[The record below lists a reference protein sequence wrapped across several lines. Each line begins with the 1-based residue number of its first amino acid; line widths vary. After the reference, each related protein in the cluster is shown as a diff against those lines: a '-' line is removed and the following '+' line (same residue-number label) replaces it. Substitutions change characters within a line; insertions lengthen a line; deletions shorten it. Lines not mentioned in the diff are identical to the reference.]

1 MEEPKAM
8 NQKSFILTL
17 CWPREEAFPLKIK
30 IPGNPSDELY
40 LGITEACVCKF
51 LISYEGER
59 EREGDEADVK
69 NFDTQINNCLYHM
82 YLYVY
87 CIFVDNHNQIEF
99 NPLYD
104 GKYRDKKGSYYNN

>member
-40 LGITEACVCKF
+40 LGISEACVCKIITIKLS
-51 LISYEGER
+51 LILCTMENIETKR
-59 EREGDEADVK
+59 EVIIIIK
-69 NFDTQINNCLYHM
+69 KTMKLKIIKHFCNISTTQA
-82 YLYVY
+82 
-87 CIFVDNHNQIEF
+87 
-99 NPLYD
+99 
-104 GKYRDKKGSYYNN
+104 